1 MMLLILKVFLG
12 SSVIRSI
19 NIEGTLQML
28 VLGVLFLAASRLGSL
43 RNYDRLLRLGNS
55 GILRLLIQL
64 LMLRQ
69 LLLGSLHDILSTNYL
84 NILDSLDLFGCCTI
98 VLSEIVE
105 TLSYNSFFWQNLN
118 ILLEHGNSTGLPLT
132 TSSLL
137 LLFLIWYSMLIL
149 RKSSSCLLDSH
160 T

>member
-55 GILRLLIQL
+55 GILRLLI
-64 LMLRQ
+64 
-69 LLLGSLHDILSTNYL
+69 
-84 NILDSLDLFGCCTI
+84 
-98 VLSEIVE
+98 
-105 TLSYNSFFWQNLN
+105 
-118 ILLEHGNSTGLPLT
+118 
-132 TSSLL
+132 
-137 LLFLIWYSMLIL
+137 
-149 RKSSSCLLDSH
+149 
-160 T
+160 